1 MLIFLLMTK
10 VLVILIFL
18 KMNKKIVVTGGSGMV
33 GRSLKKI
40 MPNATYL
47 SSSDY
52 DLTSEKG
59 VALMY
64 YEHKPDV
71 VIHLAA
77 KVGGIIDNINKPGEY
92 FTDNVLM
99 NTLLVEYARFHGVER
114 FIGILSTCIYPD
126 VVENYPMS
134 ENSLH
139 QGPPTATNFSYGY
152 AKRSLA
158 VQIDAYN
165 KQYETNYQY
174 LTPCNL
180 YGEFDKYGENSH
192 FVAAL
197 IKKIHSAKINNED
210 KITLFGTGTPLR
222 QFMHSDDLAKVIKF
236 CLDENIYDS
245 FNVATEQNISIDDIA
260 RTALRACDASHL
272 KIEYD
277 SSKPDGQFRK
287 DVSIEKMKKIIP
299 EFKATR
305 LYHGI
310 ASTYSILQQEWK

>member
-1 MLIFLLMTK
+1 MEK
-10 VLVILIFL
+10 
-18 KMNKKIVVTGGSGMV
+18 NRIVVTGGSGMV
-33 GRSLKKI
+33 GKSLKKI
-40 MPNATYL
+40 MPNAIYL
-47 SSSDY
+47 SSKDY
-52 DLTSEKG
+52 DLTSERG
-59 VALMY
+59 VAQMY
-64 YEHKPDV
+64 SDLKPNI

-99 NTLLVEYARFHGVER
+99 NTLLVEYARHSGVDR
-114 FIGILSTCIYPD
+114 FIGVLSTCIYPD
-126 VVENYPMS
+126 KVDNYPMT
-134 ENSLH
+134 EDILH
-139 QGPPTATNFSYGY
+139 DGPPTPTNFSYGY

-165 KQYETNYQY
+165 KQYGTKYQY

-180 YGEFDKYGENSH
+180 YGEHDKFGENSH

-197 IKKIHSAKINNED
+197 IKKIHHAKVLGED

-222 QFMHSDDLAKVIKF
+222 QFMHSDDLAKIIKK
-236 CLDENIYDS
+236 CIDDEIYES
-245 FNVATEQNISIDDIA
+245 FNVAAEQNVSIDDIA
-260 RTALRACDASHL
+260 RTALRACDATGI

-277 SSKPDGQFRK
+277 LSKPDGQFRK
-287 DVSIEKMKKIIP
+287 DVSIEKMKSLFP

-310 ASTYSILQQEWK
+310 GSTYSILKQTWKEKI